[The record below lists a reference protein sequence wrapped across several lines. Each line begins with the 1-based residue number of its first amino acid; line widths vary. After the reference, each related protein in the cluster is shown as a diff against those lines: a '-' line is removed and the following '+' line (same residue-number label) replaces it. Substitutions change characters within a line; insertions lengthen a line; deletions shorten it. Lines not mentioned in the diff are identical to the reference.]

1 MSQVGVVSWG
11 CDSGACMGVIGCPL
25 APWQGYTSDFWCALY
40 TVAMT
45 RKGARAYNIQFFP
58 KPTAHLLPSGQYK
71 VGSGSKFS
79 QINRILVIFKENP
92 LGLSTDP

>member
-1 MSQVGVVSWG
+1 MPYLIIFPVTPNIEHPLHNCHDVIGVTSWG

-25 APWQGYTSDFWCALY
+25 APWQGYTSDFWGALY

-58 KPTAHLLPSGQYK
+58 KPTAHLLPS
-71 VGSGSKFS
+71 
-79 QINRILVIFKENP
+79 
-92 LGLSTDP
+92 